1 MSTLEATISLLEMM
15 PEESR
20 QMVFEYTQEL
30 FSSSKMTNPFVPVS
44 KEQIL
49 NDLEL
54 SRRQVSQ
61 GKVRNMAAA
70 LEDLRRRHGFV

>member
-1 MSTLEATISLLEMM
+1 MSTLEATISMLEMM
-15 PEESR
+15 PEKSR

-30 FSSSKMTNPFVPVS
+30 FSSSKIANPFFPVS
-44 KEQIL
+44 NEQIL

-61 GKVRNMAAA
+61 GKVRNMDVAI
-70 LEDLRRRHGFV
+70 EDLRRRHGFV

>member
-1 MSTLEATISLLEMM
+1 MSTLEATISMLEMM

-30 FSSSKMTNPFVPVS
+30 FSSSQIANPFVPVS

-49 NDLEL
+49 KDLEL
-54 SRRQVSQ
+54 SRQQVSQ
-61 GKVRNMAAA
+61 GKVRNMAVA
-70 LEDLRRRHGFV
+70 LEDLRRCHGFI

>member
-1 MSTLEATISLLEMM
+1 MNTFEAAISMLEIM

-20 QMVFEYTQEL
+20 QMVFEYTQGL
-30 FSSSKMTNPFVPVS
+30 FSSSKSANPFVPVS

-54 SRRQVSQ
+54 SRQQVSQ

-70 LEDLRRRHGFV
+70 LDDLRRCHRFN

>member
-1 MSTLEATISLLEMM
+1 MSTLEATISMLEMM

-30 FSSSKMTNPFVPVS
+30 FSSSQTANPFVPVS

-49 NDLEL
+49 KDLEL
-54 SRRQVSQ
+54 SRQQVSQ
-61 GKVRNMAAA
+61 GKVRNMAVA
-70 LEDLRRRHGFV
+70 LEDLRRRHGFI

>member
-1 MSTLEATISLLEMM
+1 MSTLEATISMLEMM

-30 FSSSKMTNPFVPVS
+30 FSSAQTANPFVPVS

-49 NDLEL
+49 KDLEL
-54 SRRQVSQ
+54 SRQQVSQ
-61 GKVRNMAAA
+61 GKVRNMAVA
-70 LEDLRRRHGFV
+70 LEDLRRRHGFI